1 MGMGRPERL
10 DMVDM
15 DLGDM
20 VVGKNGSMY
29 VVYENIYPDTSE
41 VPWCL
46 WVDLS
51 FDHKSIYH

>member
-1 MGMGRPERL
+1 MGRPERL